1 VGEAVQ
7 LEYPVDARPFVEAA
21 TAARFGPLAD
31 AAAAARAA
39 QRELRALE
47 RQIRRELGVVER
59 ALGLVS
65 LRSLGFG
72 A

>member
-7 LEYPVDARPFVEAA
+7 LEYPVDPGPFVEAA
-21 TAARFGPLAD
+21 TAARFGPLD
-31 AAAAARAA
+31 AAPAAARAA
-39 QRELRALE
+39 RRELRALE
-47 RQIRRELGVVER
+47 RQIRRQLGVVER
-59 ALGLVS
+59 GLGLLS